1 MGERARQVM
10 RVERFLLVLLESRV
24 VQEEEGDVVL
34 VERLGVEGQM
44 EQWLLLLL
52 VHILPPHLW
61 LILAQER

>member
-61 LILAQER
+61 LILAKER